1 MELEEAI
8 SILEDENQE
17 IFNFTTGVNKKWK
30 EAYEMVIQ
38 VAKNS
43 IPKEKVKKI
52 KRYCKTKFTFQ
63 TFGNEQL
70 QRVIEMYV
78 NKTKNDILNLLE
90 EDNEK

>member
-43 IPKEKVKKI
+43 IPKEKVKK
-52 KRYCKTKFTFQ
+52 
-63 TFGNEQL
+63 
-70 QRVIEMYV
+70 
-78 NKTKNDILNLLE
+78 NKKVL
-90 EDNEK
+90 

>member
-43 IPKEKVKKI
+43 IPKEKVKLVLERKI
-52 KRYCKTKFTFQ
+52 K
-63 TFGNEQL
+63 QL
-70 QRVIEMYV
+70 KDNPQYNWIGTEWSEEEVVEEL
-78 NKTKNDILNLLE
+78 KDIQKELLE
-90 EDNEK
+90 E

>member
-52 KRYCKTKFTFQ
+52 KSIVK
-63 TFGNEQL
+63 
-70 QRVIEMYV
+70 
-78 NKTKNDILNLLE
+78 LNPHFKLLE
-90 EDNEK
+90 MNNYKE